1 MKTDREK
8 LNKTFEGLH
17 KTYFDLL
24 DENAI
29 LKQLLIKRVSN
40 AIRAG
45 IEIGAYAQDETDA
58 EAKAHKWLM
67 KHNRPL

>member
-1 MKTDREK
+1 MKTTREN
-8 LNKTFEGLH
+8 LNKTFESLH

-29 LKQLLIKRVSN
+29 LKQLLIKRVAD

-45 IEIGAYAQDETDA
+45 INIGAYAQDVTDA

-67 KHNRPL
+67 KHNKPL